1 MKRDILLM
9 AGLLAFAGLSY
20 LFLAKSGEQ
29 AGNRI
34 VITVDGKKYGAYALD
49 LDREIEIKG
58 GIGKNIVVIEQGQAY
73 MKEADCPDQYCVRQ
87 GKISGGNESLVCL
100 PHKLVVEVETSGDDG
115 AAAEEIDSIA
125 R

>member
-9 AGLLAFAGLSY
+9 VGLLAFAGLSY
-20 LFLAKSGEQ
+20 LFLVKSREQ

-49 LDREIEIKG
+49 LDREIEVKG
-58 GIGKNIVVIEQGQAY
+58 GSGKNIVVIEKGQAY

-87 GKISGGNESLVCL
+87 GKISCGNESLVCL
-100 PHKLVVEVETSGDDG
+100 PHKLIVEVETSGDDG
-115 AAAEEIDSIA
+115 AAVEEIDSIA